1 MTLSTSPRIA
11 LLSQTLANQIA
22 AGEVVE
28 RPAAVIKELIEN
40 SLDAGATQIDI
51 DIEEGGVRLM
61 RVRDNGF
68 GIHKEDLTLALSRHA
83 TSKIHN
89 AEDLEGIVSLGFRG
103 EALASIAS
111 VSRLKLSSATTQE
124 GGWAILAEGA
134 YDPALIPT
142 PMTRGTMIEIR
153 DLFFNT
159 PARRKFLRSE
169 KTEFDHIEEVFR
181 RIVMSHFSVG
191 FTLKHNQRVV
201 HQFRPAQ
208 NQVDQ
213 EKRIASVCGE
223 EFIRH
228 AISIESDRSGMHLS
242 GWIST
247 PTFSRSQADMQYL
260 YINHRI
266 IKDKMINHA
275 VRRAYQDV
283 LYNQRHPAYV
293 LYLTIDPASV
303 DVNVHPTKSEVRF
316 RDQRFIYD
324 FFFKSLQDAISQLTP
339 QEQVQQAI
347 EPAQAV
353 QSIEPKPIWY
363 STQTSLPLNVEEKIS
378 TYATMY
384 EAAEPLVCQDSQPI
398 QEMTEASALPPL
410 GFALAQLE
418 GIYILAQNEHGL
430 VIVDMH
436 AAHERIM
443 YEEMKTLLEYH
454 KIPTQPLLIP
464 LSIKVSE
471 REANCI
477 DAMQDTLEQFGLS
490 LERMGHETIAIREVP
505 SLLIKGDIENLV
517 RDVIADIIEYGT
529 SSRILEN
536 THEILATM
544 ACHGAI
550 RANRKLTLLEM
561 NALLRDIEKTQ
572 NSGQCNHGRPTWVQ
586 MSLKELDKLFLRGR

>member
-1 MTLSTSPRIA
+1 MTSFAPRIA
-11 LLSQTLANQIA
+11 LLSPTLANQIA

-28 RPAAVIKELIEN
+28 RPSAVIKELVEN

-51 DIEEGGVRLM
+51 DIEEGGARLM
-61 RVRDNGF
+61 RVRDNGC
-68 GIHKEDLTLALSRHA
+68 GIHREDLALALSRHA
-83 TSKIHN
+83 TSKIQDVQ
-89 AEDLEGIVSLGFRG
+89 DLEGIVSLGFRG

-111 VSRLKLSSATTQE
+111 VSRLKLSSATNHE

-134 YDPALIPT
+134 YDPALSPA
-142 PMTRGTMIEIR
+142 PMPLGTMIEIR

-191 FTLKHNQRVV
+191 FTLKHNQRMV

-208 NQVDQ
+208 NKMDQ

-223 EFIRH
+223 EFMQH

-247 PTFSRSQADMQYL
+247 PTFSRSQSDMQYL

-275 VRRAYQDV
+275 VRRAYHDV

-293 LYLTIDPASV
+293 LYLTIDPIAV

-324 FFFKSLQDAISQLTP
+324 FVFKSLQDAISQLTP

-347 EPAQAV
+347 EPMQPM
-353 QSIEPKPIWY
+353 QTKPVWY
-363 STQTSLPLNVEEKIS
+363 PTQTSLPLNMEEKIV
-378 TYATMY
+378 TYANMY
-384 EAAEPLVCQDSQPI
+384 EAAEPLLCQDSQVVA
-398 QEMTEASALPPL
+398 EMTETPTLLPL

-443 YEEMKTLLEYH
+443 YEEMKSLLENH
-454 KIPTQPLLIP
+454 QIPTQPLLIP

-471 REANCI
+471 KEANCV
-477 DAMQDTLEQFGLS
+477 DTMQNAFEQFGLS
-490 LERMGHETIAIREVP
+490 LERMGQETIVVREVP
-505 SLLIKGDIENLV
+505 SLLMKSDVENLV
-517 RDVIADIIEYGT
+517 RDIIADVIEYGS
-529 SSRILEN
+529 SSRVLEN
-536 THEILATM
+536 TNEILGTM

-550 RANRKLTLLEM
+550 RANRKLSLLEM
-561 NALLRDIEKTQ
+561 NALLRDIEKTP
-572 NSGQCNHGRPTWVQ
+572 NSGQCNHGRPTWIQ